1 MIPVVRAASTIEG
14 LDFVLDGGF
23 PVDRVYLI
31 EGDPGTGKTTLALQ
45 FLLEGVRRGEGALYV
60 TLSETEQELHAVAA
74 SHGWSLDGVTIHELG
89 SDEGLRPDA
98 QYTAFHP
105 AEVELG
111 DTMSTV
117 FQTFERVGPRRVVF
131 DSLSEMRLL
140 ARDPLRYRRQVLA
153 LKQFFVGRHATV
165 LLLDDRTAEGGDSQ
179 LQSLA
184 NGVVRLEQ
192 LSPEYGRSRRR
203 LRVLKMRGVAF
214 REGYHDF
221 TIETGGLQV
230 YARLVASEHHRSFLR
245 EGLSSGLPGLDRLLG
260 GGLTAGT
267 TTLFLGPAGSG
278 KTMVAMHFAVQ
289 ATREEGHA
297 AAFLFDEGLG
307 TLFAGLAGIGLD
319 AEAPLEA
326 GRLTVHQLDPA
337 EVSPGAFAYMVRAAV
352 EQRNARVVIIDSL
365 TGYLNAMP
373 EEKFLALHLHE
384 LFTYLRQRGVVT
396 IVIVGQRGLFGAM
409 ETAVDISYLADTVL
423 LTRFFEVDG
432 VVRKAISIVK
442 KRAGAHEATIRE
454 LHISGDG
461 LRVGEPL
468 HGFRG
473 ILTGVP
479 EYDGTL
485 LRRDDGEPA
494 T

>member
-1 MIPVVRAASTIEG
+1 
-14 LDFVLDGGF
+14 
-23 PVDRVYLI
+23 
-31 EGDPGTGKTTLALQ
+31 
-45 FLLEGVRRGEGALYV
+45 
-60 TLSETEQELHAVAA
+60 
-74 SHGWSLDGVTIHELG
+74 
-89 SDEGLRPDA
+89 
-98 QYTAFHP
+98 
-105 AEVELG
+105 
-111 DTMSTV
+111 
-117 FQTFERVGPRRVVF
+117 VF

-165 LLLDDRTAEGGDSQ
+165 LLLDDRTAEGGDTQ
-179 LQSLA
+179 LESLA

-192 LSPEYGRSRRR
+192 LAPEYGRSRRR

-230 YARLVASEHHRSFLR
+230 YARLVASEHHQRFDR
-245 EGLSSGLPGLDRLLG
+245 AIRSSGLPGLDSLLG

-289 ATREEGHA
+289 AARDGGHA
-297 AAFLFDEGLG
+297 AAFVFDEGLG

-319 AEAPLEA
+319 VDTAVDG
-326 GRLTVHQLDPA
+326 GRLTVQQLDPA
-337 EVSPGAFAYMVRAAV
+337 EVSPGAFVYMVRAAV
-352 EQRNARVVIIDSL
+352 EQRNVRVVIIDSL

-384 LFTYLRQRGVVT
+384 LFSYLRQRGVVT

-423 LTRFFEVDG
+423 LTRFFEVEG
-432 VVRKAISIVK
+432 AVRKALSIIK
-442 KRAGAHEATIRE
+442 KRAGPHETTIRE
-454 LHISGDG
+454 LHISAAG

-468 HGFRG
+468 RGFRG

-479 EYDGTL
+479 EYGGTVL
-485 LRRDDGEPA
+485 GRGDGEPA